1 LENAVNGVPQMT
13 TLRSKSVQGLSS
25 VVMLFEPGTDLFK
38 VRQMVAERVAEAKH
52 QLPQQV
58 GAPRLMP
65 PLSSTSRVLHIGLTP
80 KPREKLKPGEKELTQ
95 TDVSVLMKWVIGPR
109 LLAVPGV
116 ANVSTYGLQNKQ
128 YQVLVEPKKLQERGL
143 TVEQVKQALK
153 NGVVYG

>member
-1 LENAVNGVPQMT
+1 MSSESVESLVTIPIENAVNGVPQMT
-13 TLRSKSVQGLSS
+13 VLRSKSVQGLSS

-58 GAPRLMP
+58 GQPRLMP

-80 KPREKLKPGEKELTQ
+80 KSKDQLKPGESELDQ
-95 TDVSVLMKWVIGPR
+95 TDISVLMKWVIGPR

-116 ANVSTYGLQNKQ
+116 
-128 YQVLVEPKKLQERGL
+128 
-143 TVEQVKQALK
+143 
-153 NGVVYG
+153 